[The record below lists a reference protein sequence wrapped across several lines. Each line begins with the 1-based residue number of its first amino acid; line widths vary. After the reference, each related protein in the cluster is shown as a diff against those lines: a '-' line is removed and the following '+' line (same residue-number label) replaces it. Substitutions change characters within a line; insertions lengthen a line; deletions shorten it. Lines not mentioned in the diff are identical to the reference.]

1 MSISNLVLT
10 CCKSFVLFVD
20 VSFEA
25 KEEEADTNEKVYG
38 SGIDLLGFYN
48 FWSFFITSCSAP
60 RGLEEGGMGVDPTL
74 SDFSL
79 SI

>member
-1 MSISNLVLT
+1 MSISKLVLT

-48 FWSFFITSCSAP
+48 F
-60 RGLEEGGMGVDPTL
+60 
-74 SDFSL
+74 
-79 SI
+79 